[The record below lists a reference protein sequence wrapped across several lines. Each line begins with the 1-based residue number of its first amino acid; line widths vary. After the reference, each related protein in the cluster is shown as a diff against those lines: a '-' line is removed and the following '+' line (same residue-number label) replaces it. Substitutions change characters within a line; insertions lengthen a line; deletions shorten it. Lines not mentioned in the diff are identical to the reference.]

1 MKTRT
6 EFLAAVAAFTS
17 LKSVYNYGESQA
29 YVMSF
34 GAGVFVEAKLVI
46 EAPVTF
52 FVANGS
58 VLWSIVAAMG
68 CELRAEV
75 HGDRATWV
83 IYTLGPAE
91 VVDEDEVVAKRVFG
105 ETT

>member
-1 MKTRT
+1 M
-6 EFLAAVAAFTS
+6 
-17 LKSVYNYGESQA
+17 
-29 YVMSF
+29 
-34 GAGVFVEAKLVI
+34 
-46 EAPVTF
+46 TF

-68 CELRAEV
+68 CELWAEV

-91 VVDEDEVVAKRVFG
+91 VGEDDAVAKRAFG
-105 ETT
+105 EDQ